1 MADSV
6 RVDPDDLPG
15 LHRWFGVELNNQ
27 TWRQLDDGSPNA
39 TSPAEERT
47 QLLVGAFA
55 SAYHWTQIGT
65 AANRVRGEHLISRTA
80 LRVGEVALA
89 LTHARRCL
97 DLAGANP
104 EEVEDW
110 DFGFAHEALARALAA
125 NGDID
130 KGREHLEKAQR
141 IAATVKDG
149 EDREILEAEIGKG
162 EWFGL
167 T

>member
-27 TWRQLDDGSPNA
+27 TWQKLDEGSP
-39 TSPAEERT
+39 TESSSEEERT

-55 SAYHWTQIGT
+55 SAYHWSQIGT

-80 LRVGEVALA
+80 LRVGELALA

-97 DLAGANP
+97 ALATAHPDG
-104 EEVEDW
+104 VEDW
-110 DFGFAHEALARALAA
+110 DLGFAHEALARALAA
-125 NGDID
+125 SDDTEG
-130 KGREHLEKAQR
+130 GREHLEQARR
-141 IAATVKDG
+141 IAAAAKNR
-149 EDREILEAEIGKG
+149 EDREILEAEITRG

-167 T
+167 M

>member
-1 MADSV
+1 MADSAE
-6 RVDPDDLPG
+6 VDPDDLPG
-15 LHRWFGVELNNQ
+15 LHRWFGVQLNNQ
-27 TWRQLDDGSPNA
+27 TWQQLDEGTPNA

-55 SAYHWTQIGT
+55 SAYHWSQIGT
-65 AANRVRGEHLISRTA
+65 AANRVRGEHLISRSA
-80 LRVGEVALA
+80 LRVGELALA

-97 DLAGANP
+97 DLATANP
-104 EEVEDW
+104 EDVEDW

-125 NGDID
+125 SGQTEE
-130 KGREHLEKAQR
+130 GLEHYKEAIR
-141 IAATVKDG
+141 IAAAVKDQ
-149 EDREILEAEIGKG
+149 EDREVLEAEIKRG